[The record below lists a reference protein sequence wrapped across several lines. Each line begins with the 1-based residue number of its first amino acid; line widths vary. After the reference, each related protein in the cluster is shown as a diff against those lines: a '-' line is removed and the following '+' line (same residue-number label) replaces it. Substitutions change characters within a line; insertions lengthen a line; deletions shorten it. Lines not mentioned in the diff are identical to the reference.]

1 MGSPL
6 AERLTRPYLPV
17 LDGLRAVAVGVGI
30 AYHLGLPI
38 SGDLGVTGFFVLS
51 GFLITRLLL
60 AELDE
65 TGAIDLGRF
74 YLRRSA
80 RIFPAYFAFLAG
92 SALLDAV
99 RGEPWP
105 GQLVLAGA
113 LYAVNYYNAFHGHE
127 GPIAHAWSLAVEE
140 QFYLLWPL
148 GLLLLW
154 RLPRPWL
161 GPALEALV
169 LGAMTWRAWCFL
181 GLGVGPQYIYNA
193 FETRMDAL
201 ALGCLLAVLLRRDRW
216 CRAAEDVARRSWWPL
231 ITVALLGISRGL
243 GSRSY
248 HYSIGFTVDA
258 ALLALLLIQLLVLA
272 GRPGWAWLDW
282 GPVRWLGRISYPLYL
297 WHLLGTGLGRRLP
310 GPGWLQA
317 LAGILVSV
325 VLAAGSWYLIERPVL
340 RLRGPVPTLLGGSR
354 AQPG

>member
-1 MGSPL
+1 MGSQF
-6 AERLTRPYLPV
+6 AQRLTQPHLPA
-17 LDGLRAVAVGVGI
+17 LDGLRAVAVSVVI
-30 AYHLGLPI
+30 AYHLGFPI

-60 AELDE
+60 AELDK
-65 TGAIDLGRF
+65 TGGIDLGRF

-154 RLPRPWL
+154 RLPRPWI
-161 GPALEALV
+161 GPALGTLV
-169 LGAMTWRAWCFL
+169 LGSMAWRSWCFHGL
-181 GLGVGPQYIYNA
+181 GLGPQYVYNA

-201 ALGCLLAVLLRRDRW
+201 ALGCLLAVLLRQDRW
-216 CRAAEDVARRSWWPL
+216 CRVAEGLAPGAGWPL
-231 ITVALLGISRGL
+231 LTIALVGLSRGL
-243 GSRSY
+243 GSRPY
-248 HYSIGFTVDA
+248 HYAVGFTVDA
-258 ALLALLLIQLLVLA
+258 ALLALLMTQLLVLA

-282 GPVRWLGRISYPLYL
+282 GPMRWLGRISYPLYL

-310 GPGWLQA
+310 GPESLQA
-317 LAGILVSV
+317 LAGILVSIG
-325 VLAAGSWYLIERPVL
+325 LAAASWYLIERPVL
-340 RLRGPVPTLLGGSR
+340 RLRGPAPAPDAKSQ
-354 AQPG
+354 AEPG

>member
-1 MGSPL
+1 MGTAL
-6 AERLTRPYLPV
+6 AQHLERPHLPA
-17 LDGLRAVAVGVGI
+17 LDGLRAVAVGVVI

-38 SGDLGVTGFFVLS
+38 SGDLGATGFFVLS

-60 AELDE
+60 AELDG
-65 TGAIDLGRF
+65 TGGIDLGRF
-74 YLRRSA
+74 YLRRSV
-80 RIFPAYFAFLAG
+80 RIFPAYFVFLAG
-92 SALLDAV
+92 SALLDAL
-99 RGEPWP
+99 RGDPWP
-105 GQLVLAGA
+105 GQLILAGA
-113 LYAVNYYNAFHGHE
+113 LYTVNYYNAFQGHE

-140 QFYLLWPL
+140 QFYLLWPI

-161 GPALEALV
+161 GPALGVLV
-169 LGAMTWRAWCFL
+169 LGAMAWRSWCFL
-181 GLGVGPQYIYNA
+181 GLGLPPRYVYNA

-201 ALGCLLAVLLRRDRW
+201 ALGCLLAVLLGLERW
-216 CRAAEDVARRSWWPL
+216 CLAAEGVARRSWWPL

-258 ALLALLLIQLLVLA
+258 ALLALLLAQLLVLA

-310 GPGWLQA
+310 GPGWLEA
-317 LAGILVSV
+317 VAGVLVSIG
-325 VLAAGSWYLIERPVL
+325 LAAGSWYLIERPAL
-340 RLRGPVPTLLGGSR
+340 RLRGQGPAPVTLVRG
-354 AQPG
+354 